1 MYQIKS
7 LHSLDSPGVLH
18 NQSKVTHSLVFTGV
32 GYFFLNTMLI
42 QTHFVQIYLNTIRRK
57 RFSMNKRLTDLIQ
70 FSAEF

>member
-32 GYFFLNTMLI
+32 GYFFSEYNANSNALCA
-42 QTHFVQIYLNTIRRK
+42 
-57 RFSMNKRLTDLIQ
+57 DLPKYDTSQ
-70 FSAEF
+70 KV